1 MRPGL
6 AALPVLILALA
17 ACAPRPPAGFDG
29 DALDTAIE
37 RAMGGPGTCV
47 LLAERGQTRAF
58 HRYGSNVTCGRV
70 LPSCEAAAELKAS
83 DLLKA
88 AAAGGPAVARSCPT
102 APDGSRSVG
111 WASGAAPGK
120 PNVVYAA
127 YMEGDRA
134 LPGMVMADRLRAALE
149 KAGL

>member
-6 AALPVLILALA
+6 AALVFLTLALN

-29 DALDTAIE
+29 DALDSAIE

-47 LLAERGQTRAF
+47 LLARRGEPRPF
-58 HRYGSNVTCGRV
+58 HRYGSHVTCGRE
-70 LPSCEAAAELKAS
+70 LPSCIGTETTKAADMLKV
-83 DLLKA
+83 
-88 AAAGGPAVARSCPT
+88 AAAGGPVVQRSCPT

-111 WASGAAPGK
+111 WAAGAAPGK
-120 PNVVYAA
+120 PDIVYAA

-149 KAGL
+149 QVGL